1 MDSENDIEEAAEKL
15 ARDEGWSKVK
25 SLSTLHSKYQSENRL
40 EEAVIVRRLIDK
52 EESKAQSDTGFYA
65 ARPETTKKPRAPPSK
80 KKSSKRIQQQGR
92 TMNLTDVSKQLKK
105 QTTQIDKIRLMLEVM
120 QKQIRTSEKHPES
133 IKQLQFQMK
142 QLQKQVS
149 QIQKNVERKR

>member
-1 MDSENDIEEAAEKL
+1 
-15 ARDEGWSKVK
+15 
-25 SLSTLHSKYQSENRL
+25 
-40 EEAVIVRRLIDK
+40 
-52 EESKAQSDTGFYA
+52 
-65 ARPETTKKPRAPPSK
+65 
-80 KKSSKRIQQQGR
+80 
-92 TMNLTDVSKQLKK
+92 
-105 QTTQIDKIRLMLEVM
+105 M